1 MSRLILIGTDG
12 SEGARRAL
20 EFAQTMAVAG
30 ADALLIAHVIE
41 WSPYSF
47 LTPQEIAERH
57 QRRKEE
63 LTRAEVALTRPWVEE
78 LRQLGLEASSEIR
91 YGNISKSLCKLAKE
105 RGATQLIIGRDGENS
120 LTDRLFGTVASTL
133 VQTSPVPV
141 TVVP

>member
-20 EFAQTMAVAG
+20 DFAQAMAVAG
-30 ADALLIAHVIE
+30 SDRLLIAHVIE

-57 QRRKEE
+57 QRRQEE
-63 LTRAEVALTRPWVEE
+63 LTRAEAALTKPLVEA
-78 LRQLGLEASSEIR
+78 LTQAGFQASSEIR

-105 RGATQLIIGRDGENS
+105 SGATQLIIGRDGENS